1 MEVGEGETGRRRDE
15 ETQRRDGEAERVV
28 FGFRTHHAELGL
40 GDPRVFP
47 THGGPGINA
56 EAQGRR
62 GWSSV
67 PGPQRRLFTAV
78 HSVPQSFLLITAVHA
93 ETVTGST
100 FAAAS
105 AL

>member
-1 MEVGEGETGRRRDE
+1 MRCATPVQYSGATLP
-15 ETQRRDGEAERVV
+15 DGTVRHKNAERASGAWECVGSAV
-28 FGFRTHHAELGL
+28 PGFSPHVG
-40 GDPRVFP
+40 
-47 THGGPGINA
+47 GINA
-56 EAQGRR
+56 GTQRRR
-62 GWSSV
+62 GWSLV
-67 PGPQRRLFTAV
+67 PGPLHRLFTAV